1 MHAGRKERLRCP
13 VASSEQVQLQSEAE
27 RFVESLQ
34 SEEAS
39 FEEPASES
47 VSLQAQYDKCKGKVR
62 SKFSLLKTERLSS
75 EDVVCEWW
83 VFWGVPMR

>member
-1 MHAGRKERLRCP
+1 MHAGRKEQLRCS

-39 FEEPASES
+39 FEEPASYRA
-47 VSLQAQYDKCKGKVR
+47 SLEAQYEECKEKVC
-62 SKFSLLKTERLSS
+62 SK
-75 EDVVCEWW
+75 
-83 VFWGVPMR
+83 P